1 MILAAAQDAPP
12 SGAPD
17 PDLVTPGTIGF
28 VVTLVIVIVIIFL
41 IRDAL
46 KRVRRLRARTHADDA
61 YPIPMRKYAVPNQ
74 SKLSGESAPTADA
87 ESSTTAGAEDSETG
101 QSDPDQVDPGQA
113 GAEQTDSGPTDAEQ
127 TDSGPSDTDQTGT
140 ARSQD

>member
-1 MILAAAQDAPP
+1 MILAAAQDATP

-28 VVTLVIVIVIIFL
+28 VVTLVIVIAIIFL

-46 KRVRRLRARTHADDA
+46 KRVRRVRARAHADDA

-74 SKLSGESAPTADA
+74 SKLSGESAPVADEEASTAAETENSQTEQDA
-87 ESSTTAGAEDSETG
+87 
-101 QSDPDQVDPGQA
+101 PGQNVTDP
-113 GAEQTDSGPTDAEQ
+113 EQGDP
-127 TDSGPSDTDQTGT
+127 

>member
-1 MILAAAQDAPP
+1 MILAAAQDATP

-28 VVTLVIVIVIIFL
+28 LSTLVIVIVVIFL

-46 KRVRRLRARTHADDA
+46 RRVRRVRARAQADDA

-74 SKLSGESAPTADA
+74 SKLSGDSAPAADD
-87 ESSTTAGAEDSETG
+87 ETSTTAK
-101 QSDPDQVDPGQA
+101 
-113 GAEQTDSGPTDAEQ
+113 TDASPTTTTDAEKPEQ
-127 TDSGPSDTDQTGT
+127 GES